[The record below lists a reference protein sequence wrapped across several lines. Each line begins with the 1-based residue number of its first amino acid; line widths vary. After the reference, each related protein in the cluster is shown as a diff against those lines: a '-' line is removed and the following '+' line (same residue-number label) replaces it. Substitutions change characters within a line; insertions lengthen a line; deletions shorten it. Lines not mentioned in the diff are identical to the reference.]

1 MRPTTSTMLQQN
13 NNNNYPCLNMS
24 GSSREMLQKC
34 SRASL
39 PFPSRLE
46 LADLPLIRGL
56 RAWALCSKNRHKT
69 ASLLGGGQAPAAPP
83 VGRGGSTPCPRPA
96 DVYLSEEWGRMGYGL
111 PLGVDGRQAGIGALV
126 TVATL
131 KTSEGSGKTQT
142 QCLFLRT
149 EKGSCLYS
157 AAKPSSGVTASAASS
172 VVGGWLRGKT
182 GGGCRDTLA
191 GPTPPPQTGA
201 NQVRVRS
208 GRRWRKSGN
217 VAGREKTGVSRERQQ
232 RSREVPTGES
242 TVEERQEEQDK
253 GGPDCKEFPSPQQD
267 NRRARC
273 CHSVSPKSCVQCG
286 RRAQRRKS
294 QDEHEGGIPN
304 KLIGEV
310 TGMSKERQKNEDEE
324 KGDLCK
330 PEPSNCVLTELNSDP
345 ESTRTYSD
353 SHGSCEDRE
362 MREAESSE
370 GQKTQTSHSKDAEKN
385 EDTCTE
391 RNNDFTERK
400 PSEEPCEE
408 EEEDETNVK
417 GFSDHVEADEE
428 SEKRSESAGV
438 TDEKENLIQAPA
450 EFSDWA
456 AVFTPASGR
465 AAVSLRF
472 NQSATPIEGSVCT
485 ADKQEQEN
493 SQNHLDPGVTGEE
506 EVANEKNT
514 VNEKVNKKPQFVFKN
529 EENCSQQEE
538 EEASPSPLRDGDASI
553 AESGERIVTENSSDC
568 GTIESEA
575 RDELQSEDENFEE
588 RLDPE
593 HGGEAR
599 EIWRWECTFTKL
611 DDCKGDVML
620 KDDDEGVKRNCAP
633 QEDWR
638 SQEFKGGHG
647 RREKEEGCTCAPT
660 SITSVEPNEESN
672 ITNAACTDPPTSP
685 ALSKANPAPPLP
697 TLGSMAT
704 GLPCQ
709 EEEEEEAL
717 SSTAGDREGGQ
728 EGKRNC
734 RRELE
739 EQSEVE
745 SGSAVATDEGR
756 KEEEEEDEFGVF
768 MQAEGEP
775 AWSEEFTMS
784 ASVPCESRESAAL
797 GKHAVTGESTLWTP
811 GTMDSSFH
819 RSDDTWTAFPRD
831 SSDGGGDVVEQWW
844 PASAVEERR
853 DGLSANQNLAAV
865 FAEAFP
871 SLTGSSSSDPCDL
884 KTVPT
889 LSQLLRGGASRDQG
903 LLDSFHDLNKMI
915 GQRYKRANGVSRYLL
930 LKTLHLEQPPAESRP
945 APWTVNCRLSP
956 GLPSANRHAQHAAA
970 KRRLSYDYN
979 RNVME

>member
-1 MRPTTSTMLQQN
+1 
-13 NNNNYPCLNMS
+13 
-24 GSSREMLQKC
+24 
-34 SRASL
+34 
-39 PFPSRLE
+39 
-46 LADLPLIRGL
+46 
-56 RAWALCSKNRHKT
+56 
-69 ASLLGGGQAPAAPP
+69 
-83 VGRGGSTPCPRPA
+83 
-96 DVYLSEEWGRMGYGL
+96 MGYGL

-182 GGGCRDTLA
+182 GGGGCRDTLA

-201 NQVRVRS
+201 NRVRVRS

-217 VAGREKTGVSRERQQ
+217 VAGREKTGVSRERRQ

-253 GGPDCKEFPSPQQD
+253 GGPDCKEFPSLQQD
-267 NRRARC
+267 NQRARC

-286 RRAQRRKS
+286 RSAQRRKS
-294 QDEHEGGIPN
+294 QDERKGGIPN
-304 KLIGEV
+304 KLNGEV
-310 TGMSKERQKNEDEE
+310 TGMRKERQKNEDEE

-330 PEPSNCVLTELNSDP
+330 LESSNCVVTELNSDP
-345 ESTRTYSD
+345 ESTYSD
-353 SHGSCEDRE
+353 SPGSCEEGE
-362 MREAESSE
+362 MRETESSE
-370 GQKTQTSHSKDAEKN
+370 GQKTQTSHSKDAEKD

-391 RNNDFTERK
+391 GNNHVTERK
-400 PSEEPCEE
+400 PSEDPC
-408 EEEDETNVK
+408 EEEDETNEK
-417 GFSDHVEADEE
+417 GFSDHVEGDEE

-438 TDEKENLIQAPA
+438 TGEKENLIQAPA
-450 EFSDWA
+450 EFSGWA
-456 AVFTPASGR
+456 AVFAPASGR

-472 NQSATPIEGSVCT
+472 NQSATPVEGSVCT
-485 ADKQEQEN
+485 ADHETRWVQAEQES

-506 EVANEKNT
+506 EVANETNT
-514 VNEKVNKKPQFVFKN
+514 VNEKVNKKPQLVFKN
-529 EENCSQQEE
+529 EETCSQLEE
-538 EEASPSPLRDGDASI
+538 KEASPSPLRDGDASI
-553 AESGERIVTENSSDC
+553 SESSERIVTENSSDC
-568 GTIESEA
+568 GTTESEA
-575 RDELQSEDENFEE
+575 TDELQSEDQNLEE

-593 HGGEAR
+593 DGGEAG
-599 EIWRWECTFTKL
+599 EIWRWECSLTKL

-620 KDDDEGVKRNCAP
+620 RDDDDEGVRRNCAS

-638 SQEFKGGHG
+638 LQEFKDGHR

-660 SITSVEPNEESN
+660 SIPPVEPNEESN
-672 ITNAACTDPPTSP
+672 ITNTACTDPPTPP

-709 EEEEEEAL
+709 EEEEEEEVL

-739 EQSEVE
+739 EQGEVE

-756 KEEEEEDEFGVF
+756 KEEEEDEFGVF

-775 AWSEEFTMS
+775 AWSEEFTVS
-784 ASVPCESRESAAL
+784 ASVPCGSRESAAL
-797 GKHAVTGESTLWTP
+797 GKHAVTGEPTLWTP
-811 GTMDSSFH
+811 GVMDSSFH

-831 SSDGGGDVVEQWW
+831 SSDGGGDVLEQWW

-853 DGLSANQNLAAV
+853 DGLSANQNLGAV

-884 KTVPT
+884 NTVPT

-930 LKTLHLEQPPAESRP
+930 LQTLHLEQPPAESRP
-945 APWTVNCRLSP
+945 APWTANCRLSP

-979 RNVME
+979 RNVKE